1 MKKNHKLKMDYI
13 TINGEKPIKYE
24 TPTVEKMREM
34 AEYMEKM
41 KIAPMTHYILK
52 TPDGETY
59 FIPTPVHQTDPRARL
74 LLTQPIFKTVE
85 VLR

>member
-1 MKKNHKLKMDYI
+1 MKKDYKLKMGYI
-13 TINGEKPIKYE
+13 SINGEKPVKYK

-41 KIAPMTHYILK
+41 RIKPMSHYFLK

-59 FIPTPVHQTDPRARL
+59 FIPTPVHQPDPRAKL